1 MWADPATPVS
11 IIPLPMLLPARAEG
25 VTALTQIFTQTPL
38 SSPVFH
44 LSAAEL
50 WSTHTIMHLPA
61 CVRAVQWI
69 WITYSIYV
77 SVTGFLQWPS
87 KLDVLQLLLDHTCKT
102 EKQRT
107 YSQIQKRVAN
117 TENIT
122 KYRKCKPNPECCKSH
137 RTQWKSVTKQQK
149 FLGTL
154 CSVWLAAFLYL
165 FNLSLYGA
173 LALCCLSNSW
183 RCFLGLFAC
192 VSVSC
197 SSASQRS
204 FLCVNAVW
212 RLLVLCDHPS
222 LTRSLCVMRP
232 IRYPQTASNTKHL
245 IFLSL
250 LLFFC
255 YFLLLRDHKHIPRPF
270 EADQK

>member
-1 MWADPATPVS
+1 MTVPVS
-11 IIPLPMLLPARAEG
+11 AQWMDSTDCICMNRAFNMTVYLYWGQLLDSTS
-25 VTALTQIFTQTPL
+25 TALTHL
-38 SSPVFH
+38 
-44 LSAAEL
+44 LSALSYVSWSCNPCFNNPFAHAASCKGRGCDSLNANIYPDSPEL
-50 WSTHTIMHLPA
+50 TCVSSVSGGVVVHTYNHALPA

-149 FLGTL
+149 FQGTL

-173 LALCCLSNSW
+173 LALCCI
-183 RCFLGLFAC
+183 
-192 VSVSC
+192 V
-197 SSASQRS
+197 
-204 FLCVNAVW
+204 
-212 RLLVLCDHPS
+212 
-222 LTRSLCVMRP
+222 
-232 IRYPQTASNTKHL
+232 K
-245 IFLSL
+245 
-250 LLFFC
+250 
-255 YFLLLRDHKHIPRPF
+255 
-270 EADQK
+270 